1 MSQALER
8 SLFWILLAVSVL
20 GAGLLFL
27 GPKELLGDENT
38 THYLLKTLL
47 YPAVLAWL
55 ILAWRRIDRKINN
68 RKPGETN

>member
-8 SLFWILLAVSVL
+8 SLFWILLVLSLL

-27 GPKELLGDENT
+27 GPEDLLGDANT
-38 THYLLKTLL
+38 TQYALKTIL
-47 YPAVLAWL
+47 YPAVLGWL

-68 RKPGETN
+68 RKPGESN